1 MPLRI
6 FPFFIPV
13 PYTCNTATYKTDR
26 HTPTQIIAVPVEMP
40 YHLISQNVKS
50 EHTFTNDIVP
60 FQRLESSEIEAVLSR
75 PFETPQTLD
84 EALADT
90 NPTGIWLL

>member
-1 MPLRI
+1 MGRWPTVRGSNQQPSHHESYALTKYMPLRI

-50 EHTFTNDIVP
+50 
-60 FQRLESSEIEAVLSR
+60 
-75 PFETPQTLD
+75 
-84 EALADT
+84 
-90 NPTGIWLL
+90 